1 MHQASSRGSPVLT
14 PSLFWPQGLAV
25 MPCRPSGEMGGPLS
39 PNSVALLSSVLPPHW
54 CCSSFPLKKALPFS
68 QLAGQQGTRGLQ
80 ALAGWLHPQADG
92 QHETAPSLQAS
103 VSSLPGRAQPQGHLW
118 AGLPQLL
125 SSQASLRMTAGG

>member
-1 MHQASSRGSPVLT
+1 MQTLRGNGGASVSQQCGSPVLSA
-14 PSLFWPQGLAV
+14 PSTLVLLFF
-25 MPCRPSGEMGGPLS
+25 SI
-39 PNSVALLSSVLPPHW
+39 
-54 CCSSFPLKKALPFS
+54 KKALPFS
-68 QLAGQQGTRGLQ
+68 QLAGQRGTRGLQ

-103 VSSLPGRAQPQGHLW
+103 VSSLPSRAQPQGHLW